1 MPVYKD
7 HSIKKRESWYYEN
20 LFIRKKDTK
29 KEALLEEL
37 MQKQRRDR
45 KDTNCS
51 KEYPSKNQKLL

>member
-51 KEYPSKNQKLL
+51 K

>member
-1 MPVYKD
+1 M
-7 HSIKKRESWYYEN
+7 N

-51 KEYPSKNQKLL
+51 KEYPFKNQKLL